1 MKYYPML
8 SEGWLRSLVRR
19 IRGMCVRVL
28 ALVFGIEV
36 AVIAMLVVGNL
47 IYAAGLNF
55 SLIMGICTI
64 VGVLVAKSVITW
76 HERYEAKR
84 KSS

>member
-1 MKYYPML
+1 MSVRFQL
-8 SEGWLRSLVRR
+8 SQVGRRVRSALVR
-19 IRGMCVRVL
+19 IL

-36 AVIAMLVVGNL
+36 ATIAMLIVGNL

-55 SLIMGICTI
+55 SLIMGICTV

-76 HERYEAKR
+76 HERYEAR
-84 KSS
+84 RRSRAM

>member
-1 MKYYPML
+1 MSVRFQL
-8 SEGWLRSLVRR
+8 SQVGRRVRSALVR
-19 IRGMCVRVL
+19 IL

-36 AVIAMLVVGNL
+36 ATIAMLIVGNL

-55 SLIMGICTI
+55 SLIMGICTV

-76 HERYEAKR
+76 HERYEAR
-84 KSS
+84 RRTRAM